1 MSGDLT
7 GRPIKDT
14 YKDLLQVSNSNIGVD
29 DTLRVV
35 SDGEGTPTPLQLSD
49 SKVKVDGDLDVSGN
63 ILGAPIAEV
72 FGFKKNGAGELIVTT
87 TNNGTENISAED
99 FDSFEEVVFGSTGF
113 TFSHTPNG
121 NLMATIT
128 G

>member
-29 DTLRVV
+29 ETLRVV

-72 FGFKKNGAGELIVTT
+72 FGLLSQPQIMERKIFQQRNLI
-87 TNNGTENISAED
+87 
-99 FDSFEEVVFGSTGF
+99 
-113 TFSHTPNG
+113 H
-121 NLMATIT
+121 LRR
-128 G
+128 